1 MNSSELE
8 ALLYDCENE
17 LTLERQNL
25 DIDFYLRFLASH
37 AAPCARVLELG
48 CGTGR
53 VSIPLAAAGYRLT
66 GVDLNAARLALARSK
81 ARCSLPVRFEFG
93 DMASYRRNRDY
104 DFVFVPYSSYL
115 MLDDDQQRLATLATI
130 AYALAPA
137 AHAIIDNSP
146 NFPLHREKN
155 RELAFGGHCSALGG
169 TIRCYETVRQDADR
183 HVTFIRKHFH
193 IERADNAIEIDFDE
207 SWYTVP
213 PEHMLALI
221 AASPLECVQIFG
233 TYAGH
238 PLFISGEIAPGSY
251 KHIYLLRS
259 RQS

>member
-1 MNSSELE
+1 MNGSDLE

-37 AAPCARVLELG
+37 APPGAQVLELG

-53 VSIPLAAAGYRLT
+53 VSIPLASAGYHLT
-66 GVDLNAARLALARSK
+66 GVDLSAARLAVARRK
-81 ARCSLPVRFEFG
+81 APSSLPVRFELG
-93 DMASYRRNRDY
+93 DMAGYRGNRNY

-115 MLDDDQQRLATLATI
+115 MLDDDHQRLATLANI
-130 AYALAPA
+130 ACALAPA
-137 AHAIIDNSP
+137 SHAIIDNSP

-155 RELAFGGHCSALGG
+155 RELAFRGHCPALVG
-169 TIRCYETVRQDADR
+169 TVTCHETVRQDADR
-183 HVTFIRKHFH
+183 HVTFIRKHFR
-193 IERADNAIEIDFDE
+193 IERADEAIEIDFDE
-207 SWYTVP
+207 SWHTVP

-221 AASPLECVQIFG
+221 AASPLECVEIFG
-233 TYAGH
+233 TYAGQ
-238 PLFISGEIAPGSY
+238 PLLISGEIAPGSY
-251 KHIYLLRS
+251 KNVYLLRS